1 MFEFSLATFLS
12 SEHSGSW
19 YSCICR
25 GQLGTTLNWKL
36 PTRNVPSLV
45 TQSPINF
52 KSSGAVCR
60 DSSTGADTTVVAN
73 WATYKAA
80 QLLAQLQHI
89 GRLRTSD
96 PRGRKIPEASQG
108 LVQRSDQY
116 SGDTGGACAPQRE
129 PATAWI
135 RATTDLKELKEYT
148 SYVLCLNGNPHL
160 FLLSRHNINT
170 HCVLQKRVAGGN
182 FVYS

>member
-1 MFEFSLATFLS
+1 VLDDMM
-12 SEHSGSW
+12 GV
-19 YSCICR
+19 
-25 GQLGTTLNWKL
+25 QLHHYY
-36 PTRNVPSLV
+36 
-45 TQSPINF
+45 
-52 KSSGAVCR
+52 
-60 DSSTGADTTVVAN
+60 SSTGADTTVVAN

-129 PATAWI
+129 PATA
-135 RATTDLKELKEYT
+135 
-148 SYVLCLNGNPHL
+148 
-160 FLLSRHNINT
+160 
-170 HCVLQKRVAGGN
+170 
-182 FVYS
+182 